1 MRYPV
6 AQELPRFWAA
16 FVLQDFLPTT
26 RPPFRAPCGNE
37 SIVDSHMFAF
47 IIKRTAQAMV
57 VMLIISLIGFA
68 IKQSVGDPIREITGI
83 SVSAQEREALKEKL
97 GLNDPFPVQWLRFV
111 GKALQGDLGNSFY
124 FKRPA
129 LQVILSKAPATL
141 ELVFSTSVLVILL
154 SIPIGIYAAVKPTT
168 WLARFFMGA
177 SIVGVSIPVFLTA
190 ILLIYVFS
198 VGLGWLP
205 SYGRGETVE
214 IFSGW
219 QTGYLTVDGL
229 KHLILPSIA
238 LSSIMLPL
246 FIRLIRAEMKEVL
259 ETEYIKYARA
269 KGLKSSRI
277 LFVHAFK
284 NTLLPVITVGGVQ
297 LGTLIA
303 FTILTETVFQWKGMG
318 AMFIES
324 VERADTSLMVAYL
337 VFVGFIFVLVNTLV
351 DLIYGLV
358 NPMVRISGRK

>member
-1 MRYPV
+1 
-6 AQELPRFWAA
+6 
-16 FVLQDFLPTT
+16 
-26 RPPFRAPCGNE
+26 
-37 SIVDSHMFAF
+37 MFAF
-47 IIKRTAQAMV
+47 IVRRTTQAIF
-57 VMLIISLIGFA
+57 VMLVISMIGFA

-83 SVSAQEREALKEKL
+83 SVSAAEREALREKL
-97 GLNDPFPVQWLRFV
+97 GLNDSFLVQWGRFLNR
-111 GKALQGDLGNSFY
+111 ALHGDLGNSFY

-129 LQVILSKAPATL
+129 MQVILSKAPATL
-141 ELVFSTSVLVILL
+141 ELVLSTSILVVLL
-154 SIPIGIYAAVKPTT
+154 SIPIGIYAAVKPRA
-168 WLARFFMGA
+168 WLSRFFMGA
-177 SIVGVSIPVFLTA
+177 SIVGVSIPVFLSA
-190 ILLIYVFS
+190 ILLIYIFS

-205 SYGRGETVE
+205 SYGRGELVE
-214 IFSGW
+214 IFPGW
-219 QTGYLTVDGL
+219 QSGFFTADGL

-259 ETEYIKYARA
+259 ETEYIKYAHA
-269 KGLKSSRI
+269 KGLKPYRV

-318 AMFIES
+318 SMFIEA

-337 VFVGFIFVLVNTLV
+337 VFVGFIFVTVNTVV
-351 DLIYGLV
+351 DVIYGLV
-358 NPMVRISGRK
+358 NPMVRITGRK